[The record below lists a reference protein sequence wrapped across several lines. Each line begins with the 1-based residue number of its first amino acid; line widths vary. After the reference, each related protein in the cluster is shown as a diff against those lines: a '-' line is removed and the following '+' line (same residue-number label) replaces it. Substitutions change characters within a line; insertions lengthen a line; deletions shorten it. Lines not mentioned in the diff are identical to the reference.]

1 MTSLQNH
8 SLQRNGKRLNICL
21 NSDGGMEP
29 VLNKDGCLKRTLTLE
44 MNNPNGPKTAT
55 EYLDK
60 RINSLPTTKIDLPKK
75 YQLDKV
81 ISD

>member
-1 MTSLQNH
+1 
-8 SLQRNGKRLNICL
+8 
-21 NSDGGMEP
+21 MEP

-60 RINSLPTTKIDLPKK
+60 RINSLPTT
-75 YQLDKV
+75 
-81 ISD
+81 